1 MAEVATKKGVA
12 GLART
17 EAKPH
22 SGRRCAIY
30 TRKSSDEGLE
40 QSFNS
45 LDAQREACEAY
56 IASQKHEG
64 WILYDAA
71 YDDGG
76 LSGGSMDRPA
86 LQRLLDDIRS
96 GLIDIVVVYKVDRLT
111 RSLADFA
118 KLTELFDAHGAS
130 FVSVTQAF
138 NTSTSMG
145 RLTLNVLLSFAQ
157 FEREVAGE
165 RIRDKIALSKQRGMW
180 MGGLPPLGYDARDR
194 TLVVNEAEAETVRT
208 IFEAYNEI
216 GTLADLKRHL
226 DARGIVSK
234 RRTFANGTTR
244 GGVPISRGALYQI
257 LRNPIY
263 RGQIPHKGRLY
274 PGNHQAIISAEL
286 WEAVQSRL
294 IAQSQRPRFGAIPR
308 GGTAA
313 NQDHNGQMEIVAD
326 AGACDATGTGAP
338 SRVNR
343 HHASMGS
350 HLSGD
355 GLATQGITTAAS
367 AEESS
372 TGNAGP
378 DHCQPVHSATGCNT
392 VTGSQGSAIAAT
404 PVSDDDRC
412 SWLAGRVFDA
422 DGHRLTPTSTH
433 KKRKRY
439 RYYVTAKSV
448 RGEKPSR
455 TIRVPKRVL
464 EDLVRQTLANHLA
477 DPIWESGIL
486 GSTTAPED
494 VAAAVETAQALATQ
508 VRALDALDGD
518 GNSGQAEEVWTG
530 LLPLID
536 QVAVGERTVEIVLRL
551 PALWQ
556 AVGLDI
562 QPREAEPTADQMIT
576 LTVDAQPLRCG
587 KQVKLILGTVD
598 SAQPRPDPDLIALVT
613 SAYRWF
619 DDLKTGRCS
628 SIAELARRYHQHVP
642 EVSRSISLAFLAP
655 DIVEMI
661 LKGHQPPT
669 LTVER
674 LRATRPLPLD
684 WDEQRTLLL
693 G

>member
-1 MAEVATKKGVA
+1 MAEVATKKGGA
-12 GLART
+12 GLARIET
-17 EAKPH
+17 KPR
-22 SGRRCAIY
+22 SGRCCAIY

-64 WILYDAA
+64 WVLYDAV

-180 MGGLPPLGYDARDR
+180 MGGLPPLGYDATDR
-194 TLVVNEAEAETVRT
+194 TLVINHTEAETVRT

-216 GTLADLKRHL
+216 GTLADLKRYL

-234 RRTFANGTTR
+234 RRIFANGTTR

-263 RGQIPHKGRLY
+263 RGLIPHKGQAY
-274 PGNHQAIISAEL
+274 PGNHAAIIDETL
-286 WEAVQSRL
+286 WDRVQTRL
-294 IAQSQRPRFGAIPR
+294 IAQSQRPRFGAFPR
-308 GGTAA
+308 GGAA
-313 NQDHNGQMEIVAD
+313 ATQDRNGQMEVVAD
-326 AGACDATGTGAP
+326 FGAGDEPGLNNGLGA
-338 SRVNR
+338 NR
-343 HHASMGS
+343 NHASMGS
-350 HLSGD
+350 HASRD
-355 GLATQGITTAAS
+355 GLATKGITTAAS
-367 AEESS
+367 AEGRPTGDTRADDSPSS
-372 TGNAGP
+372 
-378 DHCQPVHSATGCNT
+378 HSATGCNT
-392 VTGSQGSAIAAT
+392 VVGAHGQTHLE
-404 PVSDDDRC
+404 PEDDCR
-412 SWLAGRVFDA
+412 SWLAGLVFDS
-422 DGHRLTPTSTH
+422 DGNRLTPTSTH
-433 KKRKRY
+433 KKGKRY

-455 TIRVPKRVL
+455 TIRVPKRAL
-464 EDLVRQTLANHLA
+464 EELVRQTLANHLA
-477 DPIWESGIL
+477 DPIWVSGIL
-486 GSTTAPED
+486 GSNTAPEN
-494 VAAAVETAQALATQ
+494 VATAVETAQALASHS
-508 VRALDALDGD
+508 RSPDASDTHCG
-518 GNSGQAEEVWTG
+518 GHQAADIWNN

-536 QVAVGERTVEIVLRL
+536 RVAVGDHAVEISLAMA
-551 PALWQ
+551 ALCEALGVSIDQ
-556 AVGLDI
+556 ADHCSSPE
-562 QPREAEPTADQMIT
+562 QTPT
-576 LTVDAQPLRCG
+576 LTVDAQRLRCG

-598 SAQPRPDPDLIALVT
+598 SAQPRLDPDLIAVVK
-613 SAYRWF
+613 SAHRWF
-619 DDLKTGRCS
+619 EGLKAGRCS
-628 SIAELARRYHQHVP
+628 SIAEIARREALDTA

-661 LKGHQPPT
+661 LKGHQPPALT
-669 LTVER
+669 LER
-674 LRATRPLPLD
+674 LRAARPLPLD